1 MSAPQPISLVVTD
14 LDGTVW
20 HTDDQIPDVV
30 VSAIGELKRREIPL
44 LVATGRRLAS
54 ARDPFARIGIA
65 LPSVVLNG
73 ALGVDLTDGSRF
85 HCAPFTGDEAAAVLA
100 GFRSVGLA
108 PVIYV
113 DHPRYDVFVAPNPS
127 THPNHLTQL
136 GDSAAADDL
145 DRVVAEEAVLG
156 FSMIGVPERDG
167 IAADE
172 AVRAIAEVH
181 LDRSLDY
188 DDKVSFTVAPRGQ
201 SKWDGVLA
209 YCAVHDLD
217 PRQVLALADG
227 PNDLE
232 LLDEAAV
239 SLVPE
244 VAHPEALARA
254 DHIIPAAADGGW
266 ASVLDHLP

>member
-1 MSAPQPISLVVTD
+1 MPPPRPISLVVTD

-85 HCAPFTGDEAAAVLA
+85 HRAPFTADQATAVLA
-100 GFRSVGLA
+100 GFRSAGLA

-113 DHPRYDVFVAPNPS
+113 DHPRFDVFLDPNPS
-127 THPNHLTQL
+127 THPSHVMML
-136 GDSAAADDL
+136 GATAATDEL

-156 FSMIGVPERDG
+156 FSMIGVAHHDG
-167 IAADE
+167 RAANE
-172 AVRAIAEVH
+172 AVGHVAEVH
-181 LDRSLDY
+181 LDRSLDF
-188 DDKVSFTVAPRGQ
+188 DGMVSFTVAPRGQ

-209 YCAVHDLD
+209 YCAVHGLD
-217 PRQVLALADG
+217 PRGVLALADG

-244 VAHPEALARA
+244 VAHPEALSRA
-254 DHIIPAAADGGW
+254 DHIIPPAAAGGW
-266 ASVLDHLP
+266 AAVLDHLP